1 MRREDLEE
9 LEIDLLL
16 EALDQ
21 RYGYDF
27 RHYARA
33 SLRRRLLGL
42 LDREGLKYV
51 SELIPLALRR
61 EGFLDQLVNGVSVTV
76 TEPFREPLT
85 LAALREHVF
94 PWLQSHAFAKIWHA
108 GCASGEEVYSLAILL
123 AEAGMLDRVQ
133 IYATDIN
140 TAALAIARE
149 GIYPLEI
156 VRAAEDS
163 YRRAGGKGKLSDYY
177 VGQYGRAK
185 FARSLQDRLVFSQHN
200 LVTDAAFGDMQLI
213 LCRNVLI
220 YFKRELQDRVLQ
232 LFLGSLARRGFLA
245 LGLKES
251 LGALECATGPF
262 ETVDADARLFRKI

>member
-1 MRREDLEE
+1 MKREDLEE

-42 LDREGLKYV
+42 LDREGLKHV
-51 SELIPLALRR
+51 SELIARVLHK
-61 EGFLDQLVNGVSVTV
+61 EDFLDQLVNGISVTV
-76 TEPFREPLT
+76 TEPFREPRT

-108 GCASGEEVYSLAILL
+108 GCSSGEEVYSLAILL
-123 AEAGMLDRVQ
+123 AEEGMLDRVQ

-140 TAALAIARE
+140 TESLAVARQ
-149 GIYPLEI
+149 GIYALEA
-156 VRAAEDS
+156 VRAAEEN
-163 YRRAGGKGKLSDYY
+163 YRRAGGRNKLSDYY
-177 VGQYGRAK
+177 AAQYGRAK
-185 FARSLQDRLVFSQHN
+185 FATRLQERMVFSQHN
-200 LVTDAAFGDMQLI
+200 LVTDTAFGEMQLI

-232 LFLGSLARRGFLA
+232 LFVAALARRGFLA

-251 LGALECATGPF
+251 LGSIEHTGPY